1 MRIASTQLQTTL
13 NDSLQTA
20 SGNMAELLQKMSSGK
35 RYLLPSEDPIS
46 SVRLL
51 RLEREEAAI
60 DQYKSNIGALRSRL
74 SMNESYLDGMTQDLM
89 QARVLLLGADDTVS
103 KEDVK
108 DIAASLVSLRDSL
121 FFTANTKD
129 QEGHYYFSGTASSM
143 PTLTLDGTAAA
154 GSRYTA
160 TGNNDQQLVVVGNG
174 VTQAS
179 NVALTEMAALLN
191 QLDQSISALQSPPG
205 GGYRAAVELGI
216 NGLDIALRSVGS
228 KIANLGGA
236 QNNMQMMEDNHANV
250 SLSNQQ
256 SVRLLGSLDY
266 AEAMIS
272 MDGYKLALEASQKA
286 YGRIS
291 NLSLFD
297 VL

>member
-13 NDSLQTA
+13 NESLQTA

-121 FFTANTKD
+121 YFTSNTKD

-154 GSRYTA
+154 GSRYAA

-179 NVALTEMAALLN
+179 NVALTEMAVLLN
-191 QLDQSISALQSPPG
+191 QLDQSISALQSPPS
-205 GGYRAAVELGI
+205 GGYRAAVEQGI

>member
-1 MRIASTQLQTTL
+1 MRIASTQLQTTM
-13 NDSLQTA
+13 NESLQSA
-20 SGNMAELLQKMSSGK
+20 SSNMAELLQKMSSGK

-60 DQYKSNIGALRSRL
+60 TQYSSNIGALRSRL

-121 FFTANTKD
+121 YFTANTKD
-129 QEGHYYFSGTASSM
+129 QEGHYYFSGTASSTA
-143 PTLTLDGTAAA
+143 TLGLDNTAAA

-160 TGNNDQQLVVVGNG
+160 LGNSDKQLVVVGNG

-179 NVALTEMAALLN
+179 NVALPEMAQLLN
-191 QLDQSISALQSPPG
+191 QLDLAITALQNPPG
-205 GGYRAAVELGI
+205 YRPAVEQGI
-216 NGLDIALRSVGS
+216 NGIDAALRSMGS

-266 AEAMIS
+266 GAAMIE
-272 MDGYKLALEASQKA
+272 MDSYKLALQASQKS
-286 YGRIS
+286 YGKIS
-291 NLSLFD
+291 SLSLFD

>member
-13 NDSLQTA
+13 NESLQTA
-20 SGNMAELLQKMSSGK
+20 SGNMSELLQKMSSGK
-35 RYLLPSEDPIS
+35 RFLLPSEDPIA

-51 RLEREEAAI
+51 RLEREEAAL

-129 QEGHYYFSGTASSM
+129 QEGHYYFSGTASSV
-143 PTLTLDGTAAA
+143 PTVTQDPLAPA
-154 GSRYTA
+154 GSRYSA
-160 TGNNDQQLVVVGNG
+160 TGNRDQQMVVVGNG

-179 NVALTEMAALLN
+179 NVSLTEMAALLN
-191 QLDQSISALQSPPG
+191 QLDQSIAALQNPPAT
-205 GGYRAAVELGI
+205 GYRGAVEQGI
-216 NGLDIALRSVGS
+216 GGIDTALASVGS
-228 KIANLGGA
+228 KIATLGGA

-266 AEAMIS
+266 GEAMIT
-272 MDGYKLALEASQKA
+272 MDSYKLALQASQKA
-286 YGRIS
+286 YGKIS
-291 NLSLFD
+291 SLSLFD
-297 VL
+297 VI